1 MDIWIIRDGEK
12 HGPLP
17 DYEVRE
23 RIRSRVLTKETP
35 AWHEG
40 RSGWVPLGELPLF
53 EDEFNYIPLDLS
65 GPSPDDEEENIYLR
79 ERKES
84 SQPPPPPVP
93 ATAPGKP
100 VFLRRFWARWL
111 DLHLYA
117 AAWWW
122 AMWWA
127 GRDIGGALN
136 DLWTMV
142 PMYVPWFALEA
153 FLIHRFG
160 TTPGKWLLGLSVRQ
174 PDASR
179 LPLGQSVRRSLR
191 VMFAG
196 VGLGFNPLSIFC
208 QGLSLFTARR
218 LGSPLWDHL
227 GGHVVEASPLR
238 PLRVIGLVLFYI
250 TALNLQMA
258 ITYPYLIERTSEVFP
273 GLKERM
279 EENPPWHMPKR

>member
-1 MDIWIIRDGEK
+1 M
-12 HGPLP
+12 P
-17 DYEVRE
+17 DYEVR
-23 RIRSRVLTKETP
+23 RADSVRSP
-35 AWHEG
+35 DEG
-40 RSGWVPLGELPLF
+40 DPGMARRPGRLVPLGELPLF
-53 EDEFNYIPLDLS
+53 EDEFDYVTIDLS
-65 GPSPDDEEENIYLR
+65 EPSPDEEGDEAPR
-79 ERKES
+79 ERKEAA
-84 SQPPPPPVP
+84 P
-93 ATAPGKP
+93 AVMPAGKP
-100 VFLRRFWARWL
+100 AFLRRFWARWL

-142 PMYVPWFALEA
+142 PMYVPWFVLEA
-153 FLIHRFG
+153 WLVHRFG
-160 TTPGKWLLGLSVRQ
+160 ATPGKWLLGLSVRQ
-174 PDASR
+174 ADGSR
-179 LPLGQSVRRSLR
+179 LPLGQSLRRAVR

-196 VGLGFNPLSIFC
+196 VGLGYNPLSIFC

-227 GGHVVEASPLR
+227 GGHVVDAAPLR
-238 PLRVIGLVLFYI
+238 PLRVISLVVFYI

-258 ITYPYLIERTSEVFP
+258 ITYPYLIERTGEVFP